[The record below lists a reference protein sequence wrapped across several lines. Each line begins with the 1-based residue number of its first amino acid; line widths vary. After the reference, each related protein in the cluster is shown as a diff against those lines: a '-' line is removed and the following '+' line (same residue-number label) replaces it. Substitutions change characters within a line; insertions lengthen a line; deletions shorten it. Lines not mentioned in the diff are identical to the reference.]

1 MSEKR
6 DYYEVLGVARDAD
19 AATLKAAY
27 RKLAMQ
33 YHPDRNPNDKD
44 AEGRFKEA
52 SEAYQVLS
60 DDEGRA
66 RYDRFGHQ
74 AGQMGAGFSDLGDV
88 FSAFS
93 DIFGDMFGG
102 RGGGRGGAQRGA
114 DLEAHL
120 SITLLESAA
129 GVTKE
134 IKVRRHTPCATCS
147 GSGAAPGTSPET
159 CRQCGGRGQVMH
171 SQGFLRIAT
180 TCPVCRG
187 EGTIV
192 RKPCPTCSGSGA
204 TMMEEK
210 LQVAIPAGVEDGATL
225 RLVGRGESPP
235 GGRPGNLYVAL
246 HVEPDPRFE
255 RDGADL
261 HTEVAVTFP
270 QAALGDRVKVAVLVA
285 EKDDHADKSGSTT
298 DDGDEGTG
306 DAAAGAEGASAAGPQ
321 TEIQIP
327 AGTQPGETLTLR
339 GRGLPRIDGRGVGN
353 LVVHVRLVVPSALS
367 AAEEEHL
374 RAFAS
379 AGGQRINSERQGFFK
394 RKKKK

>member
-1 MSEKR
+1 VSEKR

-19 AATLKAAY
+19 TGTLKASY

-33 YHPDRNPNDKD
+33 FHPDRNPDDKD
-44 AEGRFKEA
+44 AEAKFKEA

-60 DDEGRA
+60 EPEARA

-74 AGQMGAGFSDLGDV
+74 ASQMGGGGFHPGFSDLGDV

-102 RGGGRGGAQRGA
+102 GGRGGGRGQQRGA
-114 DLEAHL
+114 DLETHL
-120 SITLLESAA
+120 SITLLESAS

-147 GSGAAPGTSPET
+147 GSGAAAGTSPET

-192 RKPCPTCSGSGA
+192 RKPCLTCQGSGA
-204 TMMEEK
+204 TIQEEA

-225 RLVGRGESPP
+225 RLVGRGEAPP

-246 HVEPDPRFE
+246 HVEPDQRFE

-261 HTEVAVTFP
+261 HTEVVVSFP
-270 QAALGDRVKVAVLVA
+270 QATLGDRVMVPVLTPDPTDSAPADATA
-285 EKDDHADKSGSTT
+285 EVP
-298 DDGDEGTG
+298 EGG
-306 DAAAGAEGASAAGPQ
+306 HQ
-321 TEIQIP
+321 TEVELP
-327 AGTQPGETLTLR
+327 AGTQPGETLILR
-339 GRGLPRIDGRGVGN
+339 GRGLPRVDGRGVGN
-353 LVVHVRLVVPSALS
+353 LVVHVRMVVPSTLS
-367 AAEEEHL
+367 AAEEQHL
-374 RAFAS
+374 RAYAA
-379 AGGQRINSERQGFFK
+379 AGGQRVNPERTGFFK

>member
-1 MSEKR
+1 VSEKR

-19 AATLKAAY
+19 GATLKAAY

-60 DDEGRA
+60 DEEGRA

-74 AGQMGAGFSDLGDV
+74 AGQVGAGFSDLGDV

-102 RGGGRGGAQRGA
+102 RGGGGRGAQRGA
-114 DLEAHL
+114 DIEAHL

-134 IKVRRHTPCATCS
+134 LKVRRHTPCATCS

-204 TMMEEK
+204 TIMEEK

-246 HVEPDPRFE
+246 HVEADPRFE

-261 HTEVAVTFP
+261 HTEVTVAFP
-270 QAALGDRVKVAVLVA
+270 QAVLGDRVKVPVLVA
-285 EKDDHADKSGSTT
+285 DNDDHADP
-298 DDGDEGTG
+298 DDKGEGDVADQE
-306 DAAAGAEGASAAGPQ
+306 AAGAEGAPASAGPH
-321 TEIQIP
+321 TEIEIP

-367 AAEEEHL
+367 AAEEQHL
-374 RAFAS
+374 RAFAA
-379 AGGQRINSERQGFFK
+379 AGGQRVNPERQGFFK

>member
-1 MSEKR
+1 VSEKR

-19 AATLKAAY
+19 AAALKAAY

-44 AEGRFKEA
+44 AEARFKEA

-60 DDEGRA
+60 DGESRA

-74 AGQMGAGFSDLGDV
+74 AAQMGGGFSDLGDV

-102 RGGGRGGAQRGA
+102 RGGGRGQQRGA
-114 DLEAHL
+114 DLEVHL
-120 SITLLESAA
+120 SITLLESAT

-134 IKVRRHTPCATCS
+134 VKVRRHTPCATCS
-147 GSGAAPGTSPET
+147 GSGAAAGTSPET
-159 CRQCGGRGQVMH
+159 CRQCEGRGQVMH

-204 TMMEEK
+204 TIMEEK
-210 LQVAIPAGVEDGATL
+210 LQVGIPAGVEDGATL
-225 RLVGRGESPP
+225 RLVGRGEAPP

-246 HVEPDPRFE
+246 HVEADPRFE

-261 HTEVAVTFP
+261 HTEVVVSFP
-270 QAALGDRVKVAVLVA
+270 QAALGDRVKVAVLT
-285 EKDDHADKSGSTT
+285 ADP
-298 DDGDEGTG
+298 GDAGA
-306 DAAAGAEGASAAGPQ
+306 DAAAEAGDTAPVGPQ
-321 TEIQIP
+321 TEIEIP
-327 AGTQPGETLTLR
+327 AGTQPGETLILR
-339 GRGLPRIDGRGVGN
+339 GRGLPRVDGRGIGN
-353 LVVHVRLVVPSALS
+353 LIVHVRLVVPSTLS
-367 AAEEEHL
+367 AAEEQHL
-374 RAFAS
+374 RAFAA
-379 AGGQRINSERQGFFK
+379 AGGQRVNPERQGFFK